1 MRNIKYIVVH
11 CTGTDTNVSPSAI
24 SNYWRNHLGW
34 KNPGYHYMID
44 AVGNL
49 TILQKEEKIA
59 NGVKGHNRR
68 SVHVSYIG
76 GKKGLDT
83 RTEEQ
88 KKTLKLVI
96 DILKN
101 RYPKAEV
108 KGHCDF
114 RGVTKTCPNFDVKK
128 DYG

>member
-44 AVGNL
+44 ATGNL
-49 TILQKEEKIA
+49 TILQQEEKIA

-76 GKKGLDT
+76 GKK
-83 RTEEQ
+83 
-88 KKTLKLVI
+88 KTLKLVI

-101 RYPKAEV
+101 RYPKAEI

-114 RGVTKTCPNFDVKK
+114 KGVLKTCPNFDVKK